1 MSLKNKII
9 NSLSELP
16 DSEIIHS
23 HGEVR
28 DSINKI
34 NDLIPPKFRNYNL
47 VNVIMPKAYAYHTG
61 LDNLYRQYI
70 RLTRTLTNL
79 KLNRASASFISYFIL
94 KIKACNY
101 SDLFSEHKHE
111 LNLQFNNKRDVLLN
125 KDSSYNLFFA
135 SAQTYLRVI
144 TSYMNKSE
152 NQNILVI
159 PRFLQDSKI
168 VSSVDK
174 ENLIFYEDFITEEIW
189 YEYEK
194 AKQVFQ
200 EIFIYNQDKFK
211 TIFRLDSKS
220 FYPFIKPGL
229 RNLFHFLLPEAV
241 LFHLINEEILKRIK
255 VKKVIGCRVR
265 KIFDRSFYVCAK
277 NQGIERYVLLHSN
290 IGKDITYMYRTG
302 NFDNINGVF
311 TWGEQQK
318 EIIEKDIFSKVDSFY
333 VTGSPLFERPNL
345 MHSQKSNKVKR
356 ILYAA
361 TNNDFDEIKELIR
374 FLNNSSEQV
383 HLTIKV
389 HPGKSDENY
398 KLFSKYSQVD
408 VFSGKK
414 VLEDMLPDYDLLI
427 TIISESSLQGMLFRI
442 PTLMLQINDRW
453 NYLFYT
459 LYGFTESES
468 KVMTVKNRSEIKSRI
483 NKIFFDDLYRE
494 KHLKLQDKVLSKRIR
509 LNPKKDGSI
518 KEIDHILQ

>member
-1 MSLKNKII
+1 MSLKSKII
-9 NSLSELP
+9 NSLSELS

-23 HGEVR
+23 HGKVR

-34 NDLIPPKFRNYNL
+34 NDLIPSKFRNYNL
-47 VNVIMPKAYAYHTG
+47 VNTIMPKAYSYHTG
-61 LDNLYRQYI
+61 LDVLYRQYI
-70 RLTRTLTNL
+70 RLTRSLINLRFNRTL
-79 KLNRASASFISYFIL
+79 ASFLSYLIF

-101 SDLFSEHKHE
+101 SDIFSEHKHE
-111 LNLQFNNKRDVLLN
+111 LNLHFNNEKDVLLN

-135 SAQTYLRVI
+135 SAQTYCRVI

-159 PRFLQDSKI
+159 PSFFQDSKI
-168 VSSVDK
+168 ISSIDK
-174 ENLIFYEDFITEEIW
+174 GNLIFYEDFITEEIW
-189 YEYEK
+189 FEYEK
-194 AKQVFQ
+194 AKQIFQ
-200 EIFIYNQDKFK
+200 DIFIHNQEKLKNFF
-211 TIFRLDSKS
+211 TIDSKN
-220 FYPFIKPGL
+220 FYQFIKPGL
-229 RNLFHFLLPEAV
+229 RNIFYYLLPEAV
-241 LFHLINEEILKRIK
+241 LFHLINKEIFKQIK

-265 KIFDRSFYVCAK
+265 KIFDRSFYECAK

-318 EIIEKDIFSKVDSFY
+318 EIIEKDIFSKVDFFY

-345 MHSQKSNKVKR
+345 KHSQKSNKVKR

-361 TNNDFDEIKELIR
+361 TDNDFDEIKELIR
-374 FLNNSSEQV
+374 VVTDISEEV

-389 HPGKSDENY
+389 HPGESDENY

-414 VLEDMLPDYDLLI
+414 IIEDMLPDYDLLI
-427 TIISESSLQGMLFRI
+427 TTISESSLQGMLFRI
-442 PTLMLQINDRW
+442 PTLMLQINSRW
-453 NYLFYT
+453 NYLLYT
-459 LYGFTESES
+459 LYGFTESEN
-468 KVMTVKNRSEIKSRI
+468 KVMAVKNRSEIKLRI

-494 KHLKLQDKVLSKRIR
+494 KHLKLQDKILSKRI
-509 LNPKKDGSI
+509 
-518 KEIDHILQ
+518 